1 MSLFLGIDGG
11 GTKTAFLLLDSD
23 GTVVARSQQP
33 SSDYYRLGVEA
44 VRRTLLE
51 GVEDICRQAGIAPDR
66 LDFTVVGLTGYGEVS
81 ADVPVLD
88 GVPRSVLA
96 SDRYLCVND
105 MICGWAGSLCASDG
119 INVVGGTGSMTYGE
133 RKGVGV
139 RVGGWGE
146 LFGDEGSGYWIATR
160 GLNAFTRMSDGRLP
174 RGPLLEL
181 LRNRLGVRND
191 LDAIGLVLTDWQKER
206 TRIAALSTTVAEAA
220 AAGDAVAAGI
230 LTDAGAE
237 FAELVDT
244 TRLALGYEDGEA
256 VAVSYSG
263 GVFRSEAV
271 LAAFSRSLDALHDGY
286 DLRVPV
292 FEPDIG
298 AALYAAKVAAR
309 PLSGDALGRIS
320 GPLTA
325 ASTN

>member
-1 MSLFLGIDGG
+1 MSRFLGIDGG
-11 GTKTAFLLLDSD
+11 GTKTAFVLLDSD
-23 GTVVARSQQP
+23 GTVVARSQQA
-33 SSDYYRLGVEA
+33 SSDYYRLGVEGVA
-44 VRRTLLE
+44 RTLRE
-51 GVEDICRQAGIAPDR
+51 GVDDICRQAAIAPDQ
-66 LDFTVVGLTGYGEVS
+66 LDFTVVGMPGYGEVS

-88 GVPRSVLA
+88 GVPLSVLA

-105 MICGWAGSLCASDG
+105 MVCGWAGSLCASDG

-133 RKGVGV
+133 RNGAGV

-174 RGPLLEL
+174 RGPLHEL
-181 LRNRLGVRND
+181 LRQRLGVRSD
-191 LDAIGLVLTDWQKER
+191 LDTIGLVLTDWQKER

-244 TRLALGYEDGEA
+244 TRLALGYEDEET

-271 LAAFSRSLDALHDGY
+271 LAAFGRSLDGLHDGY
-286 DLRVPV
+286 ELRAPI

-298 AALYAAKVAAR
+298 AALYAAKASGS
-309 PLSGDALGRIS
+309 PLSDDALART
-320 GPLTA
+320 LT
-325 ASTN
+325 STS